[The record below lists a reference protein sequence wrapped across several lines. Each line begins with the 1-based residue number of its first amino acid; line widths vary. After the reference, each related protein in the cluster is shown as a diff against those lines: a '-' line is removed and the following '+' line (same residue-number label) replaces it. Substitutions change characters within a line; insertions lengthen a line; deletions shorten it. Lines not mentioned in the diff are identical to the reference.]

1 MAHFLERLKSRKV
14 QGALAVV
21 AVLTAGAAFGLM
33 RGEADE
39 GAMEEQRATMTRAPF
54 VVSVNFSGRVTPGE
68 RIDLSAPFDAR
79 VTRVLFEYGDQIDAG
94 QRLLELD
101 AADVLRSRAEAESAW
116 LKADAEA
123 DRMAGWEGGVEVR
136 RATRTIAA
144 AEADLSDLE
153 TKIAETQALLERGLV
168 PRSEHEGLLQQRR
181 QREAAL
187 VSAREDLAETLRRAS
202 AGEKRLA
209 SLQRAVAATQY
220 DAVRDGGDGVIIA
233 PQGGVIVRP
242 QSQGENAD
250 KVVRTGGRVAKGQ
263 SLAVIAST
271 AALDVVFTLDE
282 QDLNAIQPGQ
292 RAVVTGPGFGG
303 QTLTGVVTGV
313 AGEASTDAG
322 ANKAVF
328 EARVRLDPLSTEA
341 ARAVRIGMTAN
352 ISIVAYENPSAL
364 VAPPEAVQGAAPN
377 AFVMV
382 RARGAEPVRRDIVVG
397 QVGPM
402 GVEVL
407 SGLKAGDVVVWTPP
421 PQSLQP

>member
-1 MAHFLERLKSRKV
+1 M
-14 QGALAVV
+14 
-21 AVLTAGAAFGLM
+21 
-33 RGEADE
+33 
-39 GAMEEQRATMTRAPF
+39 
-54 VVSVNFSGRVTPGE
+54 
-68 RIDLSAPFDAR
+68 
-79 VTRVLFEYGDQIDAG
+79 TRVLFEYGDQIDAG

-168 PRSEHEGLLQQRR
+168 PWSEHEGLLQQRR

-187 VSAREDLAETLRRAS
+187 VSAREDLAETLRRAG
-202 AGEKRLA
+202 AGERRLA
-209 SLQRAVAATQY
+209 SLQRAVAAAQY

-242 QSQGENAD
+242 ESQGESAD

-282 QDLNAIQPGQ
+282 LDLNAIQPGQ
-292 RAVVTGPGFGG
+292 
-303 QTLTGVVTGV
+303 
-313 AGEASTDAG
+313 
-322 ANKAVF
+322 KA
-328 EARVRLDPLSTEA
+328 
-341 ARAVRIGMTAN
+341 
-352 ISIVAYENPSAL
+352 
-364 VAPPEAVQGAAPN
+364 
-377 AFVMV
+377 
-382 RARGAEPVRRDIVVG
+382 
-397 QVGPM
+397 
-402 GVEVL
+402 
-407 SGLKAGDVVVWTPP
+407 
-421 PQSLQP
+421 